1 MNFCYRFPVVRGIQA
16 GKIYYIA
23 MVPLKMLGHLFAS
36 DEEYVLPEYRAQRRL
51 NEARIPEIKKYI
63 LENIESYVFSALA
76 ASIDGEF
83 NFIEQDNNG
92 TGILEVSLDARF
104 LINDGQHRKAA
115 IMAALEENSSLE
127 NETISVVFYED
138 QGLARS
144 QQMFTDLNKHA
155 LKTSNSL
162 AELYD
167 SRDRLAVA
175 TRKVIAEIAFLDT
188 YVDKEKDNLGK
199 YSASLFTL
207 NIFYTANKKILRRKE
222 CDENFERFLQEFW
235 SLVVEY
241 MIPWKEME
249 SKELSKKELFVSGRE
264 EDFLTVAELF
274 EAVLRQPDASFDM
287 KREAICALCH
297 IHRVSGNADRLFSL
311 AFKLMPDAL
320 CAELCC
326 EIGSYFQA
334 REDYQEAI
342 QWFELAAHGA
352 EAVIDVRRG
361 GTVPLA
367 ALKVCYCKLAQQ
379 MQDGGDLD
387 EEAVRFYLEQSERY
401 GQEAEDWTIPE
412 S

>member
-16 GKIYYIA
+16 GKTYYIA
-23 MVPLKMLGHLFAS
+23 MVPLKMLGRLFAS

-63 LENIESYVFSALA
+63 LDNRDSYVFSALA

-83 NFIEQDNNG
+83 HFLDQQNDG

-115 IMAALEENSSLE
+115 IMAALEENMSLE

-167 SRDRLAVA
+167 SRDLLAVA
-175 TRKVIAEIAFLDT
+175 TRKIIAGIDFLNT

-222 CDENFERFLQEFW
+222 CDEEFEKFLQEFW
-235 SLVVEY
+235 SLVVQY

-249 SKELSKKELFVSGRE
+249 SKELSKKELREQYIASQAVVIQAFGRVGG
-264 EDFLTVAELF
+264 FLF
-274 EAVLRQPDASFDM
+274 EHREYALELYLPRIANINW
-287 KREAICALCH
+287 KRNAEEWKRRVIRSNGRMINNAEAIILA
-297 IHRVSGNADRLFSL
+297 GNVIKRSMQLPFT
-311 AFKLMPDAL
+311 
-320 CAELCC
+320 
-326 EIGSYFQA
+326 
-334 REDYQEAI
+334 EDEQRTEQI
-342 QWFELAAHGA
+342 
-352 EAVIDVRRG
+352 
-361 GTVPLA
+361 
-367 ALKVCYCKLAQQ
+367 
-379 MQDGGDLD
+379 
-387 EEAVRFYLEQSERY
+387 YLQH
-401 GQEAEDWTIPE
+401 
-412 S
+412 